1 MIGQHERQVHLGE
14 LHHAAV
20 QLKALGLG
28 GGAAPQ
34 RGIGRRSGAEVE
46 RAISSFCFD
55 QCLSGVKNP
64 DLAAPSSSFSDS
76 SSVRG
81 SSTDDSFMSSEAD
94 LGLLFMW
101 ESRCL
106 ALETELQIRQKV
118 EDGLSKKL
126 DDLRSGKREVL
137 DTNWRLQEEL
147 CDLQTQ
153 LAMEKKS
160 NAELKDRI
168 RWTED
173 VQHILNK
180 GRHGGGGGGSGGGR
194 HSNGSGNGSGSGS
207 GKKKVD
213 RDFNVY

>member
-1 MIGQHERQVHLGE
+1 M
-14 LHHAAV
+14 
-20 QLKALGLG
+20 
-28 GGAAPQ
+28 
-34 RGIGRRSGAEVE
+34 
-46 RAISSFCFD
+46 
-55 QCLSGVKNP
+55 
-64 DLAAPSSSFSDS
+64 
-76 SSVRG
+76 
-81 SSTDDSFMSSEAD
+81 
-94 LGLLFMW
+94 
-101 ESRCL
+101 
-106 ALETELQIRQKV
+106 